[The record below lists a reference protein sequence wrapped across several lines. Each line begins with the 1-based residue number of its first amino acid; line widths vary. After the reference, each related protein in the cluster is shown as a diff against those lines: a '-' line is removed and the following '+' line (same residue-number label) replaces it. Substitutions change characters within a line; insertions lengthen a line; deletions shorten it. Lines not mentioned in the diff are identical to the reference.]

1 MSIATEISRLQAA
14 KADIK
19 AAIEAKGVTVPAAA
33 KLDTYDDYVAQIS
46 GGGGVIQPLTVT
58 EDGIYT
64 PPSGVDG
71 YAPVTVRTA
80 EKPYDAQVEWICN
93 ATLSEYLLI
102 GFMGN
107 GNCTIEIATTGLLPG
122 VSFITGS
129 RITYNTAQ
137 VALLNLNA
145 SSGLR
150 YDWGAVNNNK
160 YATPLSYLDGGD
172 HIFALNSQGQCYAD
186 GTLLHTYSAASFANS
201 YPLCIFG
208 VNSAGTIN
216 KAESAFK
223 LRSFVLKISGIVVR
237 DMIPV
242 RIGSVGYMYDKVF
255 GELFG
260 NEGGGAF
267 TFGNDV

>member
-1 MSIATEISRLQAA
+1 MSIASEISRLQTA

-46 GGGGVIQPLTVT
+46 GGSGVIQPLTVT

-80 EKPYDAQVEWICN
+80 VKPYDAQVEWICN

-107 GNCTIEIATTGLLPG
+107 GNCTIEISTTGLLPG
-122 VSFITGS
+122 VNFIAGS
-129 RITYNTAQ
+129 RVNYETAQ
-137 VALLNLNA
+137 FAFMNLDA

-150 YDWGAVNNNK
+150 YDWNDVYPK
-160 YATPLSYLDGGD
+160 YSSPLSYLDGGD
-172 HIFALNSQGQCYAD
+172 HIFSLDEQGRCYAD
-186 GTLLHTYSAASFANS
+186 GTLLRTYSAASFANS
-201 YPLCIFG
+201 YPICLFG
-208 VNSAGTIN
+208 VNTAGTIN
-216 KAESAFK
+216 KAASAFK
-223 LRSFVLKISGIVVR
+223 LRHFSLKVSGILVR

-242 RIGSVGYMYDKVF
+242 RVGSVGYMYDKVY

-267 TFGNDV
+267 TIGGDV